1 MSHTLDFWM
10 FKRLRFLASGF
21 VRTLLD
27 KCSFFCCILSKCS
40 CLGTI
45 DLYVFK
51 SSVFAITCD
60 R

>member
-1 MSHTLDFWM
+1 MSYAHDFLM
-10 FKRLRFLASGF
+10 FKEGFLSSGC

-40 CLGTI
+40 CFGTI

>member
-1 MSHTLDFWM
+1 MSFMHGFLM
-10 FKRLRFLASGF
+10 FKGFGVLASGF

-27 KCSFFCCILSKCS
+27 KCSFYYCGLNECS
-40 CLGTI
+40 RFGTI

>member
-1 MSHTLDFWM
+1 MSHTLDFLM
-10 FKRLRFLASGF
+10 LKRSRFLASGF
-21 VRTLLD
+21 ERSSLD
-27 KCSFFCCILSKCS
+27 KCSVYYCILNECS

-51 SSVFAITCD
+51 SSVFAITCG